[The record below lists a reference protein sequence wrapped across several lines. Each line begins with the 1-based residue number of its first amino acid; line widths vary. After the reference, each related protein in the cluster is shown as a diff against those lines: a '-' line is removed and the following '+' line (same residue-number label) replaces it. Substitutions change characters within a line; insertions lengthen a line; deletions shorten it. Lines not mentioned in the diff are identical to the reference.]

1 MKPIRASIL
10 IAASAALLAAACEPA
25 SPGTEA
31 PADDTP
37 AVGEEAPAPDGGA
50 PETAPSDG
58 LSVYTALDLADCEIT
73 AQYEEGAGTDW
84 RCEGRNG
91 VPLLVRESDGRF
103 DIDAGVTGGAPGI
116 GPFNNPG
123 PMVEWRGPAATPYA
137 IIYRLV
143 SATPEAEG
151 QTWLVVETIGTASA
165 AGCPVA
171 IIDGGVP
178 SANVRA
184 RQEADTRARAFRCEV
199 DEPTRVEA

>member
-1 MKPIRASIL
+1 MKPILSPIL
-10 IAASAALLAAACEPA
+10 IAAGAALLLAACEQ
-25 SPGTEA
+25 SPPQVEPPVSETTA
-31 PADDTP
+31 
-37 AVGEEAPAPDGGA
+37 GEDGAPAPDGA
-50 PETAPSDG
+50 TPDAAPSDG

-73 AQYEEGAGTDW
+73 ARYEEGAGTDW

-103 DIDAGVTGGAPGI
+103 DIDAGVTGSAPGI

-123 PMVEWRGPAATPYA
+123 PRVEWRGPAASPYA

-151 QTWLVVETIGTASA
+151 QTWLVVETIGTVSA
-165 AGCPVA
+165 PGCPVA
-171 IIDGGVP
+171 VIEGGVP

-184 RQEADTRARAFRCEV
+184 REEADTRARTFRCDV
-199 DEPTRVEA
+199 DEPTRVGA